1 MASNLRLS
9 ASAIGHNSGT
19 MERHHESLVV
29 VEDPLVSNLVR
40 AVLRKRGYSVTL
52 AEPAQVMRLLRG
64 PEKFPGIL
72 VTNSPGSFLEFA
84 GAIRLLYLSSSPDPR
99 IEALFP
105 ICRVIRKPFAP
116 EELVRK
122 VEELEGL

>member
-1 MASNLRLS
+1 
-9 ASAIGHNSGT
+9 
-19 MERHHESLVV
+19 V

-40 AVLRKRGYSVTL
+40 AVLRRRGYSVTL
-52 AEPAQVMRLLRG
+52 AEPAQVLRLLREL
-64 PEKFPGIL
+64 EKFPGIL

-84 GAIRLLYLSSSPDPR
+84 GAIRLLYLSSSPDPS